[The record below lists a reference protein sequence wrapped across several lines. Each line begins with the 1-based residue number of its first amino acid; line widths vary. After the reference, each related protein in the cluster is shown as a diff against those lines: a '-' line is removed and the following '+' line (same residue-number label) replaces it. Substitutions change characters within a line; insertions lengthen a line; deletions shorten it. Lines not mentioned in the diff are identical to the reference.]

1 ERRGMLR
8 VWNLSLVIA
17 TFSLTILGTFITRSG
32 VLESVHAFVESGIGP
47 ALLGF
52 FAVIVV
58 VSLGLIAW
66 RGDQLRAPGR
76 IDSPVSREGA
86 FLANNVLFAAFAFV
100 VLLGTVF
107 PLIVEAVDGRTIS
120 VGNPYFERMTMPIG
134 FMLLFLMAI
143 APVLPWRKASTG
155 VLSQRLLWPAW
166 IGAAAIV
173 VGVLAGAR
181 GWAPLLAF
189 GLGGFAGG
197 AAARQVV
204 LATRR
209 HGWRGFVGRTNGGMI
224 VHLGVVLIAVAFA
237 ASNAYVRQGTF
248 TLAPEDTAE
257 IAGHTVTFEGTDLT
271 RYDNRTEL
279 TARIRVDGGQVYEPG
294 VAIYP
299 FAGQRIGIPS
309 VRSTLI
315 DDVALSVVEFPEEG
329 DTISLRV
336 TVQPLIVWLWI
347 GGGVMAL
354 GTLLA

>member
-1 ERRGMLR
+1 ML
-8 VWNLSLVIA
+8 S
-17 TFSLTILGTFITRSG
+17 
-32 VLESVHAFVESGIGP
+32 
-47 ALLGF
+47 
-52 FAVIVV
+52 
-58 VSLGLIAW
+58 
-66 RGDQLRAPGR
+66 
-76 IDSPVSREGA
+76 
-86 FLANNVLFAAFAFV
+86 
-100 VLLGTVF
+100 
-107 PLIVEAVDGRTIS
+107 
-120 VGNPYFERMTMPIG
+120 
-134 FMLLFLMAI
+134 
-143 APVLPWRKASTG
+143 
-155 VLSQRLLWPAW
+155 
-166 IGAAAIV
+166 
-173 VGVLAGAR
+173 GAR

-248 TLAPEDTAE
+248 TMAPGDTAE

-294 VAIYP
+294 VGIYP

-347 GGGVMAL
+347 GGIVMAA
-354 GTLLA
+354 GTLLAVVPGRRRDPTAPVSSPAPIEGTDRDAEPIRDEVPV